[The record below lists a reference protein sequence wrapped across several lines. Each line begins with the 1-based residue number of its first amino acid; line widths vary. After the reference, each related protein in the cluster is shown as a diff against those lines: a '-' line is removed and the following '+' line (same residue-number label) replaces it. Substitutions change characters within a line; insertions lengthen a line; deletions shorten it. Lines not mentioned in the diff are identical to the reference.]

1 MILLHGFL
9 ALALQAAPAQDMPVV
24 PGPTPAAPAA
34 APMPPAPPPASFP
47 TIVREARARL
57 DAGDFAG
64 AAERYAEALRAR
76 PEAAAAAY
84 NQGVAQYREGRYA
97 DAARTFSQA
106 AEIASEG
113 TRTDPVVEARSTYNK
128 AASHYRATKTQ
139 AEAAERMLASEGAK
153 VPDGAQAP
161 AKDPVDPEALKAA
174 IEDAQKSLQGFKD
187 AALNDPTDRD
197 ARANAQQSLRLLRAL
212 EELRKQQEQ
221 QKQDQKQDQD
231 QQQKQDQEQQQQ
243 QQQQQDQQ
251 QSKDQEQKDGQQQPQ
266 DQQTGDQGEEQPPKD
281 QGDPK
286 DEPTQQPSDGEQD
299 APKQPAD
306 QPPPPKP
313 SGERPGEMTKQ
324 EADRLLQA
332 IRDRERER
340 RAEQERAAAVPRNR
354 RPPAKDW

>member
-1 MILLHGFL
+1 MTAVHAFL
-9 ALALQAAPAQDMPVV
+9 ALALQAAPI
-24 PGPTPAAPAA
+24 PAP
-34 APMPPAPPPASFP
+34 PPPASFSS
-47 TIVREARARL
+47 IVREARAKL

-76 PEAAAAAY
+76 PEASAAAY
-84 NQGVAQYREGRYA
+84 NQGVALYREGKYA
-97 DAARTFSQA
+97 DAARAFSQA

-113 TRTDPVVEARSTYNK
+113 TRTDPAVEARSTYNK
-128 AASHYRATKTQ
+128 AASHYRATKAQ
-139 AEAAERMLASEGAK
+139 AEAAERMLESAA
-153 VPDGAQAP
+153 PRNQDGADAP
-161 AKDPVDPEALKAA
+161 ANESVNPDALKAA

-221 QKQDQKQDQD
+221 QKQEQE
-231 QQQKQDQEQQQQ
+231 QKQDQEQQQQ
-243 QQQQQDQQ
+243 QQQQDQQ
-251 QSKDQEQKDGQQQPQ
+251 QSQDQKQQEQTQQKDQQ
-266 DQQTGDQGEEQPPKD
+266 DQQSGDQGEAQPPKD
-281 QGDPK
+281 PGDSK
-286 DEPTQQPSDGEQD
+286 DEPEQQPSEGKQD

-313 SGERPGEMTKQ
+313 SGERPGDMTKQ

-332 IRDRERER
+332 VRDRERER

>member
-1 MILLHGFL
+1 MTAMHAFL
-9 ALALQAAPAQDMPVV
+9 ALALQAAPAQDMPIV
-24 PGPTPAAPAA
+24 PGPAPAAPAA
-34 APMPPAPPPASFP
+34 APIPAPPPPASFSS
-47 TIVREARARL
+47 IVREARAKL
-57 DAGDFAG
+57 DGGDFAG
-64 AAERYAEALRAR
+64 AAERYAEALRAQ
-76 PEAAAAAY
+76 PEASAAAY
-84 NQGVAQYREGRYA
+84 NQGVALYREGKYA

-113 TRTDPVVEARSTYNK
+113 SKTDPVVEARSTYNK
-128 AASHYRATKTQ
+128 AASHYRATKAQ
-139 AEAAERMLASEGAK
+139 AEAAERMLASAG
-153 VPDGAQAP
+153 VTTPDGPEAP
-161 AKDPVDPEALKAA
+161 AKEPVDPEALKAA

-221 QKQDQKQDQD
+221 QKQDQDQE
-231 QQQKQDQEQQQQ
+231 QEQKQDQEQQ

-251 QSKDQEQKDGQQQPQ
+251 QSKDQEQKEQQQQ
-266 DQQTGDQGEEQPPKD
+266 KDQQSGDQGEDQPPKD
-281 QGDPK
+281 PGDSK
-286 DEPTQQPSDGEQD
+286 DEPKQQPSEGEQD

-313 SGERPGEMTKQ
+313 SGERPGDMTKQ

-332 IRDRERER
+332 VRDRERER
-340 RAEQERAAAVPRNR
+340 RADQERAAAVPRNR

>member
-1 MILLHGFL
+1 MILVHGFL
-9 ALALQAAPAQDMPVV
+9 ALALQAAPA
-24 PGPTPAAPAA
+24 
-34 APMPPAPPPASFP
+34 PPPASFS
-47 TIVREARARL
+47 TIVREARAKL

-84 NQGVAQYREGRYA
+84 NQGVALYREGKYA

-113 TRTDPVVEARSTYNK
+113 TKTDPVVEARSTYNK
-128 AASHYRATKTQ
+128 AASHYRATKAQ

-153 VPDGAQAP
+153 VLDGAEAP
-161 AKDPVDPEALKAA
+161 AKEPVDPEALKAA

-212 EELRKQQEQ
+212 EELRKQQEE
-221 QKQDQKQDQD
+221 QKQDQNQE
-231 QQQKQDQEQQQQ
+231 QKQDQEQQQQ
-243 QQQQQDQQ
+243 QQQDQQ
-251 QSKDQEQKDGQQQPQ
+251 RSKDQEQQEQQQRK
-266 DQQTGDQGEEQPPKD
+266 DQQSGDQGEEQPPKD
-281 QGDPK
+281 PGDSKDQPK
-286 DEPTQQPSDGEQD
+286 QAPSDGEQD

>member
-1 MILLHGFL
+1 MILAHAFL
-9 ALALQAAPAQDMPVV
+9 AVALQAAPE
-24 PGPTPAAPAA
+24 
-34 APMPPAPPPASFP
+34 PPAPQAPPMPAPMTPPSPPSSFS
-47 TIVREARARL
+47 TIVREARAKL

-84 NQGVAQYREGRYA
+84 NQGVALYREGKYA

-113 TRTDPVVEARSTYNK
+113 TKTDPVVEARSTYNK
-128 AASHYRATKTQ
+128 AASHYRATKAQ
-139 AEAAERMLASEGAK
+139 AEAAERMLASAGATG
-153 VPDGAQAP
+153 PDGAEAP
-161 AKDPVDPEALKAA
+161 AKEPVDPEALKAA

-212 EELRKQQEQ
+212 EELQKQQER
-221 QKQDQKQDQD
+221 QKQDQEQE
-231 QQQKQDQEQQQQ
+231 QKQDQEQQQQ
-243 QQQQQDQQ
+243 QQQDQQQSQDQEQKEQQQQQDQQ
-251 QSKDQEQKDGQQQPQ
+251 S
-266 DQQTGDQGEEQPPKD
+266 GDQGEEQPPKD
-281 QGDPK
+281 PGDPK
-286 DEPTQQPSDGEQD
+286 DEPKQQPSDGEQD
-299 APKQPAD
+299 APEQPAD

-332 IRDRERER
+332 VRDRERER
-340 RAEQERAAAVPRNR
+340 RADQERAAAVPRNR

>member
-1 MILLHGFL
+1 MIIHAFL
-9 ALALQAAPAQDMPVV
+9 AVALQAAPKPPAP
-24 PGPTPAAPAA
+24 PTP
-34 APMPPAPPPASFP
+34 APMPPAPPPASFS
-47 TIVREARARL
+47 TIVREARAKL

-84 NQGVAQYREGRYA
+84 NQGVALYREGKYA

-113 TRTDPVVEARSTYNK
+113 TKTDPVVEARSTYNK
-128 AASHYRATKTQ
+128 AASHYRATKAQ

-153 VPDGAQAP
+153 VLDGAEAP
-161 AKDPVDPEALKAA
+161 AKEPVDPEALKAA
-174 IEDAQKSLQGFKD
+174 IEDAQKSLQGFND
-187 AALNDPTDRD
+187 AALNDPADRD

-221 QKQDQKQDQD
+221 QKQDQ
-231 QQQKQDQEQQQQ
+231 E
-243 QQQQQDQQ
+243 QQQQDQQ
-251 QSKDQEQKDGQQQPQ
+251 QPKDQKQQEQQQQKDPQ
-266 DQQTGDQGEEQPPKD
+266 SGDQGEAQPPKD
-281 QGDPK
+281 PGDSN
-286 DEPTQQPSDGEQD
+286 DEPKQEPSDGEQD

-313 SGERPGEMTKQ
+313 SGERPGERTKQ

>member
-1 MILLHGFL
+1 MTAVHAFL
-9 ALALQAAPAQDMPVV
+9 ALALQAAPI
-24 PGPTPAAPAA
+24 
-34 APMPPAPPPASFP
+34 PAPLPPASFSS
-47 TIVREARARL
+47 IVREARAKL

-76 PEAAAAAY
+76 PEASAAAY
-84 NQGVAQYREGRYA
+84 NQGVALYREGKYA
-97 DAARTFSQA
+97 DAARAFSQA

-113 TRTDPVVEARSTYNK
+113 TGTDPAVEARSTYNK
-128 AASHYRATKTQ
+128 AASHYRATKAQ
-139 AEAAERMLASEGAK
+139 AEAAERMLASAGATT
-153 VPDGAQAP
+153 PDGSEAP
-161 AKDPVDPEALKAA
+161 AKEPVDPEALKAA

-187 AALNDPTDRD
+187 AALNDPADRD

-221 QKQDQKQDQD
+221 QKQDQER
-231 QQQKQDQEQQQQ
+231 KQDQEQQQQ

-251 QSKDQEQKDGQQQPQ
+251 QSQDQEQKEQQQQ
-266 DQQTGDQGEEQPPKD
+266 KDQQSGDQGEDQPPKNP
-281 QGDPK
+281 GDSK
-286 DEPTQQPSDGEQD
+286 DEPKQEPSEGEQD

-313 SGERPGEMTKQ
+313 SGERPGDMTKQ

-332 IRDRERER
+332 VRDRERER
-340 RAEQERAAAVPRNR
+340 RADQERAAAVPRNR

>member
-1 MILLHGFL
+1 MIIHAFL
-9 ALALQAAPAQDMPVV
+9 AVALQAAPEPPAP
-24 PGPTPAAPAA
+24 PTP
-34 APMPPAPPPASFP
+34 APMPPAPPPASFS
-47 TIVREARARL
+47 TIVREARAKL

-84 NQGVAQYREGRYA
+84 NQGVALYREGKYA

-113 TRTDPVVEARSTYNK
+113 TKTDPVVEARSTYNK
-128 AASHYRATKTQ
+128 AASHYRATKAQ

-153 VPDGAQAP
+153 VLDGAEAP
-161 AKDPVDPEALKAA
+161 AKEPVDPEALKAA

-221 QKQDQKQDQD
+221 QKQDQDQE
-231 QQQKQDQEQQQQ
+231 QKQDQEQQQQ
-243 QQQQQDQQ
+243 QQQDQQ
-251 QSKDQEQKDGQQQPQ
+251 QPKDQKQQEQQQQKDPQ
-266 DQQTGDQGEEQPPKD
+266 SGDQGEAQPPKD
-281 QGDPK
+281 PGDSKDQPK
-286 DEPTQQPSDGEQD
+286 QEPSDGEQD

>member
-1 MILLHGFL
+1 MIIHAFL
-9 ALALQAAPAQDMPVV
+9 AVALQAAPEPPAP
-24 PGPTPAAPAA
+24 PTP
-34 APMPPAPPPASFP
+34 APMPPAPPPASFS
-47 TIVREARARL
+47 TIVREARAKL

-84 NQGVAQYREGRYA
+84 NQGVALYREGKYA

-113 TRTDPVVEARSTYNK
+113 TKTDPVVEARSTYNK
-128 AASHYRATKTQ
+128 AASHYRATKAQ

-153 VPDGAQAP
+153 VLDGAEAP
-161 AKDPVDPEALKAA
+161 AKEPVDPEALKAA

-212 EELRKQQEQ
+212 EELRKQQEE
-221 QKQDQKQDQD
+221 QKQDQNQE
-231 QQQKQDQEQQQQ
+231 QKQDQEQQQQ
-243 QQQQQDQQ
+243 QQDQQ
-251 QSKDQEQKDGQQQPQ
+251 QPKDQKQQEQQQQKDPQ
-266 DQQTGDQGEEQPPKD
+266 SGDQGEAQPPKD
-281 QGDPK
+281 PGDSKDQPK
-286 DEPTQQPSDGEQD
+286 QEPSDGEQD

>member
-1 MILLHGFL
+1 MTAVHAFL
-9 ALALQAAPAQDMPVV
+9 ALALQAAPI
-24 PGPTPAAPAA
+24 PAP
-34 APMPPAPPPASFP
+34 PPPASFSS
-47 TIVREARARL
+47 IVREARAKL

-76 PEAAAAAY
+76 PEASAAAY
-84 NQGVAQYREGRYA
+84 NQGVALYREGKYG
-97 DAARTFSQA
+97 DAARAFSQA

-113 TRTDPVVEARSTYNK
+113 TRTDPAVEARSTYNK
-128 AASHYRATKTQ
+128 AASHYRATKAQ
-139 AEAAERMLASEGAK
+139 AEAAERMLESAAPRSQ
-153 VPDGAQAP
+153 DGADAP
-161 AKDPVDPEALKAA
+161 ANESVDPDALKAA

-221 QKQDQKQDQD
+221 EQEQE
-231 QQQKQDQEQQQQ
+231 QKQDQEQQQQ
-243 QQQQQDQQ
+243 QQQQDQQ
-251 QSKDQEQKDGQQQPQ
+251 QSQDQKQQEQTQQKDQQ
-266 DQQTGDQGEEQPPKD
+266 DQQSGDQGEAQPPKD
-281 QGDPK
+281 PGDSK
-286 DEPTQQPSDGEQD
+286 DEPEQQPSEGKQD

-313 SGERPGEMTKQ
+313 SGERPGDMTKQ

-332 IRDRERER
+332 VRDRERER

>member
-1 MILLHGFL
+1 
-9 ALALQAAPAQDMPVV
+9 
-24 PGPTPAAPAA
+24 
-34 APMPPAPPPASFP
+34 
-47 TIVREARARL
+47 
-57 DAGDFAG
+57 
-64 AAERYAEALRAR
+64 
-76 PEAAAAAY
+76 
-84 NQGVAQYREGRYA
+84 
-97 DAARTFSQA
+97 
-106 AEIASEG
+106 
-113 TRTDPVVEARSTYNK
+113 YNK
-128 AASHYRATKTQ
+128 AASHYRATKAQ

-153 VPDGAQAP
+153 VLDGAEAP
-161 AKDPVDPEALKAA
+161 AKEPVDPEALKAA

-221 QKQDQKQDQD
+221 QKQDQDQE
-231 QQQKQDQEQQQQ
+231 QKQDQEQQQQ
-243 QQQQQDQQ
+243 QQDQQ
-251 QSKDQEQKDGQQQPQ
+251 QPKDQKQQEQQQQKDPQ
-266 DQQTGDQGEEQPPKD
+266 SGDQGEAQPPKD
-281 QGDPK
+281 PGDSKDQPK
-286 DEPTQQPSDGEQD
+286 QEPSDGEQD

-306 QPPPPKP
+306 QPPPPRP

>member
-1 MILLHGFL
+1 MIIHAFL
-9 ALALQAAPAQDMPVV
+9 AVALQAAPEPPAP
-24 PGPTPAAPAA
+24 PTP
-34 APMPPAPPPASFP
+34 APMPPAPPPASFS
-47 TIVREARARL
+47 TIVREARAKL

-84 NQGVAQYREGRYA
+84 NQGVALYREGKYA

-113 TRTDPVVEARSTYNK
+113 TKTDPVVEARSTYNK
-128 AASHYRATKTQ
+128 AASHYRATKAQ

-153 VPDGAQAP
+153 VLDGAEAP
-161 AKDPVDPEALKAA
+161 AKEPVDPEALKAA

-187 AALNDPTDRD
+187 ASLNDPTDRD

-221 QKQDQKQDQD
+221 QKQKQDQD
-231 QQQKQDQEQQQQ
+231 QEQKQDQEQQQQ

-251 QSKDQEQKDGQQQPQ
+251 QPKDQKQQEQQQQKDPQ
-266 DQQTGDQGEEQPPKD
+266 SGDQGEAQPPKD
-281 QGDPK
+281 PGDSKDQPK
-286 DEPTQQPSDGEQD
+286 QEPSDGEQD

>member
-1 MILLHGFL
+1 MMLAHAFL
-9 ALALQAAPAQDMPVV
+9 AVALQAAPA
-24 PGPTPAAPAA
+24 
-34 APMPPAPPPASFP
+34 PPAPPAPPMPVPMAPPPPPSSFS
-47 TIVREARARL
+47 TIVREARAKL

-84 NQGVAQYREGRYA
+84 NQGVALYREGKYG
-97 DAARTFSQA
+97 DAARAFSQA

-113 TRTDPVVEARSTYNK
+113 TRTDPGVEARSTYNK
-128 AASHYRATKTQ
+128 AASHYRATKAQ
-139 AEAAERMLASEGAK
+139 AEAAERMLESAGAT
-153 VPDGAQAP
+153 VLDGSQAP
-161 AKDPVDPEALKAA
+161 AKEPVDPEALKAA

-221 QKQDQKQDQD
+221 QKQDQEQE
-231 QQQKQDQEQQQQ
+231 QKQDQEQQQQ
-243 QQQQQDQQ
+243 QQDQQ
-251 QSKDQEQKDGQQQPQ
+251 QSQEQEPKEQQQQKDQQS
-266 DQQTGDQGEEQPPKD
+266 GDQGEEQPPED
-281 QGDPK
+281 PGDSK
-286 DEPTQQPSDGEQD
+286 DEPKQQPSDGEQD

-332 IRDRERER
+332 VRDRERER
-340 RAEQERAAAVPRNR
+340 RADQERAAAVPRNR

>member
-1 MILLHGFL
+1 MIVVHAFL
-9 ALALQAAPAQDMPVV
+9 ALALQAAPM
-24 PGPTPAAPAA
+24 
-34 APMPPAPPPASFP
+34 PAPLPPASFSS
-47 TIVREARARL
+47 IVRDARAKL

-84 NQGVAQYREGRYA
+84 NQGVALYREGKYA
-97 DAARTFSQA
+97 DAARAFSQA

-128 AASHYRATKTQ
+128 AASHYRATKAQ
-139 AEAAERMLASEGAK
+139 AEAAERMLASAGATT
-153 VPDGAQAP
+153 PDGSEAP
-161 AKDPVDPEALKAA
+161 AKEPVDPEALKAA

-221 QKQDQKQDQD
+221 QKQDQEQE
-231 QQQKQDQEQQQQ
+231 QKQDQEQQQQ
-243 QQQQQDQQ
+243 QQQQDQQ
-251 QSKDQEQKDGQQQPQ
+251 QSQDQEQKEQQQQ
-266 DQQTGDQGEEQPPKD
+266 KDQQSGDQGEDQPPKD
-281 QGDPK
+281 PGDSK
-286 DEPTQQPSDGEQD
+286 DEPKQQPSDGEQD

-313 SGERPGEMTKQ
+313 SGERPADMTKQ

-332 IRDRERER
+332 VRDRERER
-340 RAEQERAAAVPRNR
+340 RADQERAAAVPRNR

>member
-1 MILLHGFL
+1 MILVHGFL

-24 PGPTPAAPAA
+24 PGPTPATPVE
-34 APMPPAPPPASFP
+34 APMPPAPPPASFS
-47 TIVREARARL
+47 TIVREARAKL

-84 NQGVAQYREGRYA
+84 NQGVALYREGRYA

-128 AASHYRATKTQ
+128 AASHYRATKAQ
-139 AEAAERMLASEGAK
+139 AEAAERMLSSGGAK
-153 VPDGAQAP
+153 VLDGAQPP
-161 AKDPVDPEALKAA
+161 AKEPVDPEALKAA

-187 AALNDPTDRD
+187 AAFNDPTDRD

-221 QKQDQKQDQD
+221 QKQDQD
-231 QQQKQDQEQQQQ
+231 QQQKQDQEQQ

-266 DQQTGDQGEEQPPKD
+266 DQQSGDQGEEQPPKD

>member
-1 MILLHGFL
+1 
-9 ALALQAAPAQDMPVV
+9 
-24 PGPTPAAPAA
+24 
-34 APMPPAPPPASFP
+34 PAPPPASFS
-47 TIVREARARL
+47 TIVREARAKL

-84 NQGVAQYREGRYA
+84 NQGVALYREGKYA

-113 TRTDPVVEARSTYNK
+113 TKTDPVVEARSTYNK
-128 AASHYRATKTQ
+128 AASHYRATKAQ

-153 VPDGAQAP
+153 VLDGAEAP
-161 AKDPVDPEALKAA
+161 AKEPVDPEALKAA

-221 QKQDQKQDQD
+221 QKQDQDQE
-231 QQQKQDQEQQQQ
+231 QKQDQEQQQQ
-243 QQQQQDQQ
+243 QQQDQQ
-251 QSKDQEQKDGQQQPQ
+251 QPKDQKQQEQQQQKDPQ
-266 DQQTGDQGEEQPPKD
+266 SGDQGEAQPPKD
-281 QGDPK
+281 PDDSKDQPK
-286 DEPTQQPSDGEQD
+286 QEPSDGEQD